1 MIVMIVIGG
10 PTISDSDGGSQFN
23 DLTRSVPTRTQVS
36 PSALPQDDQALSYQP
51 PIDSKAPAAVARV
64 FEDIL
69 GIAEKNDMPGEDSY

>member
-1 MIVMIVIGG
+1 MTMMIVIGG

-36 PSALPQDDQALSYQP
+36 PSALPQDDQALSYPP
-51 PIDSKAPAAVARV
+51 PIEAPATVARV

-69 GIAEKNDMPGEDSY
+69 GITEKSNMPGEDSY